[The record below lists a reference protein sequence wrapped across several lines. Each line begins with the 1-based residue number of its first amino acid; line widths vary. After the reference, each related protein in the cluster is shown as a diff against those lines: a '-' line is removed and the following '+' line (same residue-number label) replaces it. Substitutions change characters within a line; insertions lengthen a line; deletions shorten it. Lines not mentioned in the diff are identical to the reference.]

1 MTGDLPAIGWREICL
16 HRDDGIFPWNG
27 ISGYFP
33 AMHPA
38 AVPAQR
44 SAVLRARLQVLIPV
58 LLPFPAMHPAA
69 VPAQRSAVLRARLQV
84 LIPVLLPVSARARD
98 PVLRLAL
105 GQPFSKQ
112 LLDLIVSATPSAS
125 AFGSLGRQILRGRKL
140 Q

>member
-27 ISGYFP
+27 ISGY
-33 AMHPA
+33 
-38 AVPAQR
+38 
-44 SAVLRARLQVLIPV
+44 
-58 LLPFPAMHPAA
+58 FPAMHPAA